1 MSTTSQSTALPRRA
15 RPAGRSHLDVPAR
28 LVSAAPLGG
37 LLLLTAVLYLWG
49 LSRNG
54 TANQYYSA
62 AVQAGTHSWKAFL
75 FGSLDAGNYITVDK
89 PPASLWA
96 MELSTR
102 LFGFS
107 SVSMLLPQALEGVA
121 AVALLFAT
129 VRRWFSRPAALLSG
143 LVLAITPVAALMFR
157 FNNPDALLVLLLVAG
172 AYCMTRAIERGQ
184 TRWLALVG
192 AALGFAFLT
201 KMMQAFVVVP
211 AFALVYLVA
220 APVPPRRRV
229 WQLLVGGLALVASA
243 GWWVALV
250 ELWPA
255 SARPYIGG
263 STDNSVLELIFGYN
277 GLGRISGGSGP
288 GGGAG
293 FSGAAG
299 VLRLF
304 NAELG
309 GQIAWLLPA
318 SAIALGAG
326 VAGLARR
333 RPARTDRLLATV
345 LLWGG
350 WLIVTAVVYSFMSGT
365 IHPYYTNTLAPP
377 IAVLTGVGATLL
389 WQRRERFMARAALA
403 AMLVGTG
410 VCAFILLDRT
420 PTWHPWLR
428 GVVLGLSLATAL
440 VLLVRGAALRRTT
453 AGVLAASALIAGL
466 AAPAAFTLNAVAS
479 TQTGSNPSA
488 GPASATR
495 GGFGGPGGGSFAG
508 GGTRPSGAS
517 TASGVR
523 IGGAGAGGAGGAPG
537 GDSVS
542 STSAA
547 QLAANSS
554 RYTWI
559 AAASSAQ
566 TAAGIELAT
575 GKSVMAIG
583 GFTGSD
589 NATTLARFEQ
599 LVAQGKIHYYVSGG
613 GGPGGGTTSGA
624 SASGA
629 SASGGGAPGASAS
642 GASASGG
649 GASGASA
656 SGGNSSGG
664 SSASGAPF
672 GGARTGEMPSGFSR
686 AGGPG
691 MSGGVTQT
699 IESWVMKH
707 FKATTVGGMT
717 VYDLTQRTS

>member
-1 MSTTSQSTALPRRA
+1 MSTTTPATSLS
-15 RPAGRSHLDVPAR
+15 RPASRAGRRHLDIPDRVVR
-28 LVSAAPLGG
+28 AAPLGG

-96 MELSTR
+96 MEFSTR

-107 SVSMLLPQALEGVA
+107 SFSMLLPQALEGVA
-121 AVALLFAT
+121 AVALLYAT

-220 APVPPRRRV
+220 APVPLRRRV

-263 STDNSVLELIFGYN
+263 STDNSVLQLIFGYN

-288 GGGAG
+288 GGAGG

-318 SAIALGAG
+318 SVIALGAG
-326 VAGLARR
+326 VVGLARR

-350 WLIVTAVVYSFMSGT
+350 WLAVTAVVYSFMSGT

-389 WQRRERFMARAALA
+389 WQRRERLMARVALA

-410 VCAFILLDRT
+410 VCAFLLLDRT

-495 GGFGGPGGGSFAG
+495 GGFGGPRGGSFAG

-517 TASGVR
+517 AAGGVR
-523 IGGAGAGGAGGAPG
+523 TGGAPGGG

-547 QLAANSS
+547 QLAANAS

-559 AAASSAQ
+559 AATSSAQ

-589 NATTLARFEQ
+589 NAITLARFEQ

-613 GGPGGGTTSGA
+613 
-624 SASGA
+624 
-629 SASGGGAPGASAS
+629 
-642 GASASGG
+642 
-649 GASGASA
+649 
-656 SGGNSSGG
+656 
-664 SSASGAPF
+664 
-672 GGARTGEMPSGFSR
+672 ARTGEMPSGAVR

-691 MSGGVTQT
+691 MNGGVTQT
-699 IESWVMKH
+699 IQSWVTKH
-707 FKATTVGGMT
+707 FKSTTVGGMT

>member
-1 MSTTSQSTALPRRA
+1 MSTTSPSTALPRRA

-107 SVSMLLPQALEGVA
+107 SFSMLLPQALEGVA
-121 AVALLFAT
+121 AVALLYAT

-220 APVPPRRRV
+220 APVPLRRRV

-288 GGGAG
+288 GGGA
-293 FSGAAG
+293 
-299 VLRLF
+299 
-304 NAELG
+304 
-309 GQIAWLLPA
+309 
-318 SAIALGAG
+318 
-326 VAGLARR
+326 
-333 RPARTDRLLATV
+333 
-345 LLWGG
+345 
-350 WLIVTAVVYSFMSGT
+350 
-365 IHPYYTNTLAPP
+365 
-377 IAVLTGVGATLL
+377 
-389 WQRRERFMARAALA
+389 
-403 AMLVGTG
+403 
-410 VCAFILLDRT
+410 
-420 PTWHPWLR
+420 
-428 GVVLGLSLATAL
+428 
-440 VLLVRGAALRRTT
+440 
-453 AGVLAASALIAGL
+453 AASAARRACCGC
-466 AAPAAFTLNAVAS
+466 S
-479 TQTGSNPSA
+479 TPS
-488 GPASATR
+488 
-495 GGFGGPGGGSFAG
+495 
-508 GGTRPSGAS
+508 
-517 TASGVR
+517 
-523 IGGAGAGGAGGAPG
+523 
-537 GDSVS
+537 
-542 STSAA
+542 SAA
-547 QLAANSS
+547 RS
-554 RYTWI
+554 
-559 AAASSAQ
+559 
-566 TAAGIELAT
+566 
-575 GKSVMAIG
+575 
-583 GFTGSD
+583 
-589 NATTLARFEQ
+589 
-599 LVAQGKIHYYVSGG
+599 
-613 GGPGGGTTSGA
+613 PGCC
-624 SASGA
+624 
-629 SASGGGAPGASAS
+629 
-642 GASASGG
+642 
-649 GASGASA
+649 
-656 SGGNSSGG
+656 
-664 SSASGAPF
+664 
-672 GGARTGEMPSGFSR
+672 RR
-686 AGGPG
+686 
-691 MSGGVTQT
+691 
-699 IESWVMKH
+699 
-707 FKATTVGGMT
+707 
-717 VYDLTQRTS
+717 R

>member
-1 MSTTSQSTALPRRA
+1 VSTTTPATSLPRPASRA
-15 RPAGRSHLDVPAR
+15 GHRHLDIPDRVLR
-28 LVSAAPLGG
+28 AAPITG
-37 LLLLTAVLYLWG
+37 LLVLTAVLYLWG

-54 TANQYYSA
+54 TANQYYAA

-96 MELSTR
+96 IELSTR

-107 SVSMLLPQALEGVA
+107 SFSMLLPQALEGVA
-121 AVALLFAT
+121 AVALLYAT

-172 AYCMTRAIERGQ
+172 AYSTTRAIEHGQ
-184 TRWLALVG
+184 TRWIALVG

-220 APVPPRRRV
+220 APVPLRRRL
-229 WQLLVGGLALVASA
+229 WQLLVGGIALVASA

-263 STDNSVLELIFGYN
+263 STDNSLLQLVFGYN

-318 SAIALGAG
+318 SVIALGAG
-326 VAGLARR
+326 IVQLLRR
-333 RPARTDRLLATV
+333 RPARTDRLLATA

-389 WQRRERFMARAALA
+389 WQRRERLMARVALA
-403 AMLVGTG
+403 AMLAGTG
-410 VCAFILLDRT
+410 VCAFVLLDRT

-428 GVVLGLSLATAL
+428 GVVLGLSLAAAL
-440 VLLVRGAALRRTT
+440 VLLIRGAVLRRTA

-488 GPASATR
+488 GPASATH
-495 GGFGGPGGGSFAG
+495 GGFGGPGG
-508 GGTRPSGAS
+508 TPS
-517 TASGVR
+517 
-523 IGGAGAGGAGGAPG
+523 

-547 QLAANSS
+547 QLAANAS

-559 AAASSAQ
+559 AATSSAQ

-589 NATTLARFEQ
+589 NAITLARFEQ

-613 GGPGGGTTSGA
+613 GGPSGGTTSG
-624 SASGA
+624 
-629 SASGGGAPGASAS
+629 
-642 GASASGG
+642 
-649 GASGASA
+649 
-656 SGGNSSGG
+656 G
-664 SSASGAPF
+664 SSTSGAPF

-699 IESWVMKH
+699 IESWVTKH
-707 FKATTVGGMT
+707 FKSMTVGGMT